1 MIEVVISKY
10 LESHKR
16 LVIPQLGAFL
26 VKKPE
31 GHVYFSELMRR
42 DDGVLRQLLSEA
54 GLSELEIGGEIDRL
68 VFEVRHCVELGGE
81 YPLKGLGVFR
91 GEENGAVA
99 FEYKPEPIPEP
110 IPAVEP
116 VTKTTPSADA
126 CGKGS
131 AADLPAGN
139 QHSGA
144 VAETPAGKSA
154 AADTCAAGAH
164 TGDVDDKT
172 ARSAVPNPVTAEE
185 KAAAREDT
193 VSGENPSGK
202 RLSAEGT
209 QHPEEETLR
218 GGHIRPDR
226 VAEAVKAAFSMD
238 DVHVSESAKMNPEPC
253 LKGLRYRK
261 PHKSTDVCSYVEPK
275 SGRGMDR
282 FLVVGLIA
290 ILIALAALAFGYF
303 VNETRAELMDEP
315 LELVQP
321 SGDQSSK

>member
-99 FEYKPEPIPEP
+99 FEYKPEPIP
-110 IPAVEP
+110 AAEP
-116 VTKTTPSADA
+116 VAKSNPSADA
-126 CGKGS
+126 CSEGS
-131 AADLPAGN
+131 SADLPVGN
-139 QHSGA
+139 QHPGA
-144 VAETPAGKSA
+144 EAETPAGKSA
-154 AADTCAAGAH
+154 AADTCTAEAH
-164 TGDVDDKT
+164 AGDVGHKT
-172 ARSAVPNPVTAEE
+172 ARSAAPNPLPAEE
-185 KAAAREDT
+185 KAAAKEES
-193 VSGENPSGK
+193 VSGEDPSGE
-202 RLSAEGT
+202 RLSAEE
-209 QHPEEETLR
+209 QHPEEETLS